1 MQLSHDL
8 EWSIR
13 RGETVSE
20 LVDRFLVTMAHT
32 DDNGDIHINQDYV
45 QQWSEKEQRL
55 PVWTAPVLA
64 AALVESVRR
73 VQKSEAPIKLQHLI
87 MTDKFAL
94 TVGERSI
101 FFGIL
106 NKGSMPTVVMEIPR
120 QLLTGITCSPRQG
133 KPTWR

>member
-1 MQLSHDL
+1 MQFSHDL
-8 EWSIR
+8 KWSIR
-13 RGETVSE
+13 KNETVSG

-64 AALVESVRR
+64 AALVESVRH
-73 VQKSEAPIKLQHLI
+73 VEKSNAPIKLQHI
-87 MTDKFAL
+87 VMTDKFVL

-101 FFGIL
+101 FL
-106 NKGSMPTVVMEIPR
+106 AS
-120 QLLTGITCSPRQG
+120 
-133 KPTWR
+133 